1 MVKMMFDFKAFIEL
15 FRENSILVEASCDEK
30 ARVDYISYNSRDIS
44 ENTLFLCK
52 GAHFKEQFLCDA
64 LSKGAVGYVAEKRYE
79 VNAPYILVSDI
90 RKAMFLMANFFYGN
104 AWQNL
109 QLVGITGTKGKS
121 TTAYFL
127 KYIFDEHL
135 KATGKKSGLMSTLEI
150 YDGVVNEE
158 STLTTPEPFEL
169 HKHFDNAVKSGLS
182 LFTMEVSSQALKYG
196 RTAGVQFKVG
206 CYLNIGIDHISAVEH
221 PDFEDYFGSKMKLF
235 SQCDTAIINLDS
247 DRSEDV
253 IKASKNA
260 PKVIGFSTEN
270 PNADVYGYNIK
281 KDGENTVFSVKTK
294 SFKADFKLGIA
305 GLFNVSN
312 ALCAIAVAEHFKIP
326 VETIQKGLFEA
337 RTSGRMEVYRSAD
350 KKITVIVDYAHNKL
364 SFENIFASVK
374 REYPNQRVKIVFGCP
389 GNKAIIRRKDMGEV
403 SGKEADF
410 VYITEDDP
418 AEENVLDI
426 CREIAGYVEGVGGKY
441 KIVADRGEA
450 IKTAIEECDG
460 ESVVILAGKGA
471 EKRQKVGLSSKPYEG
486 DVFFAKKY
494 LSEYNERQGK

>member
-1 MVKMMFDFKAFIEL
+1 MLNLKDFIEL
-15 FRENSILVEASCDEK
+15 FRENSILVDCNCDENTDV
-30 ARVDYISYNSRDIS
+30 RYISYNSRDVL

-52 GAHFKEQFLCDA
+52 GAHFKEQFLFDA
-64 LSKGAVGYVAEKRYE
+64 LSKGAVGYVAEKRYD
-79 VNAPYILVSDI
+79 VNAPCILVSDI
-90 RKAMFLMANFFYGN
+90 RKAMFLMANFFYNN

-135 KATGKKSGLMSTLEI
+135 KSAGKKSGLMSTLEI

-221 PDFEDYFGSKMKLF
+221 PDFEDYFNSKMKLF
-235 SQCDTAIINLDS
+235 SQCDTAVINLDS
-247 DRSEDV
+247 DRSDDV
-253 IKASKNA
+253 IKASENA
-260 PKVIGFSTEN
+260 PSVITFSTEN
-270 PNADVYGYNIK
+270 PDADVYGYNIK
-281 KDGENTVFSVKTK
+281 KEGECTLFSVKAK
-294 SFKADFKLGIA
+294 SFTADFKLGIA

-312 ALCAIAVAEHFKIP
+312 ALCAIAVAEHFGIAVDVIK
-326 VETIQKGLFEA
+326 KGLFEA
-337 RTSGRMEVYRSAD
+337 RTAGRMEVYNSAD
-350 KKITVIVDYAHNKL
+350 KKIAVIVDYAHNKL
-364 SFENIFASVK
+364 SFENIFDSVR
-374 REYPNQRVKIVFGCP
+374 REYPNRQVKIVFGCP

-403 SGKEADF
+403 SGKLADF

-426 CREIAGYVEGVGGKY
+426 CQIIAGYVEGVGGKY
-441 KIVADRGEA
+441 KIIADRGEA
-450 IKTAIEECDG
+450 IKAAIEECNG

-486 DVFFAKKY
+486 DAFFAEKY
-494 LSEYNERQGK
+494 LKEYDERRGK